1 MKAECNCSD
10 TEPGLLQI
18 SSIYC
23 LHEMTKTLIS
33 QRNIEAVDV
42 QERKTFK
49 SNERHTSITSDQL
62 SERWNIGMKQAQQTL
77 RVTTQR
83 GVRTAI
89 LPLSRRYRTDRMFN
103 QKKLRNQK
111 FYTDTLFGRCKSI
124 SSNTCAQIFANN
136 SYFVKAYPMDQKSMA
151 GQALRQFVRDYRVPE
166 QLTSDG
172 ASEQTGPKT
181 EFMQISRL
189 VRKYG
194 IEHHVSKPH
203 RPQQNRAEA
212 VIREVKRR
220 WFRQMTKRRVP
231 KRLWDYSIVWVCE
244 TMPLTANS
252 SFQLKGR
259 TPLELV
265 TGETPDISE
274 YLDFSFYD
282 WIWYRDNPGLVTI
295 CLDVGWAYHTILF
308 VNRAPV
314 VWYSKRQNTVGTSTF
329 GSKFVAMRIS
339 VEIVEA
345 LRYKLRMY
353 GMPIARRANQCLL

>member
-1 MKAECNCSD
+1 
-10 TEPGLLQI
+10 
-18 SSIYC
+18 
-23 LHEMTKTLIS
+23 
-33 QRNIEAVDV
+33 
-42 QERKTFK
+42 
-49 SNERHTSITSDQL
+49 
-62 SERWNIGMKQAQQTL
+62 
-77 RVTTQR
+77 
-83 GVRTAI
+83 
-89 LPLSRRYRTDRMFN
+89 
-103 QKKLRNQK
+103 
-111 FYTDTLFGRCKSI
+111 
-124 SSNTCAQIFANN
+124 
-136 SYFVKAYPMDQKSMA
+136 MDQKSMA